1 MTFETLSNR
10 DRAVAT
16 ALESARAQCPSVDLP
31 AQFHLHEIEFTPAHG
46 SYIFNAFG
54 RDVALTES
62 DFLLYDTH
70 AECEVDGIESV
81 LLFRLL
87 VSNAAPSVSD
97 APVSFRDFPGGAFYL
112 GPFTSR
118 TASMLTGRFG
128 GNIGMLNHSLRRF
141 RHRRRE
147 WGDYSASIA
156 FLGGHEVTIVYRAP
170 DDEFAPEATILFDP
184 SLKRIYTA
192 DEASAL
198 AARIC
203 VLLVRES
210 C

>member
-1 MTFETLSNR
+1 MTSERFSNR

-16 ALESARAQCPSVDLP
+16 VLENLRTLYSSVDLS
-31 AQFHLHEIEFTPAHG
+31 AQFLLHDIACIHAHG
-46 SYIFNAFG
+46 SYMFSAFG
-54 RDVALTES
+54 RDVTLADD
-62 DFLLYDTH
+62 DFRLFDAH
-70 AECEVDGIESV
+70 AQREADGIESALV
-81 LLFRLL
+81 LRLL
-87 VSNAAPSVSD
+87 VSDAAPSSSEE
-97 APVSFRDFPGGAFYL
+97 PVSFREFPGGAFYL
-112 GPFTSR
+112 GPFISR
-118 TASMLTGRFG
+118 TGSMLAGRFG
-128 GNIGMLNHSLRRF
+128 GNIGMLDHSVRRF

-147 WGDYSASIA
+147 WGDYSVSIA

-203 VLLVRES
+203 ALLVRES